1 LKMPDSNLTIKPTIL
16 VNAAA
21 LVVIIAGLKM
31 SSPILIPVLVA
42 AFLTVLGGPMV
53 LWLKD
58 KGFPSWIAVLLV
70 VIIMVSV
77 LVVAGIFIGNSVN
90 QFINVVPEYKVTL
103 QAKTMELVH
112 WLNEKGITSTEEN
125 PIENID
131 FGVTMDIAA
140 ALLTSLGGLLTNTFL
155 ILFIV
160 LLSLLEV
167 SGIHNKIKAAFENNG
182 RPLFQYHDFTVRFK
196 NYLIIKTAISILTGL
211 IAGLWCY
218 AMNVDF
224 PVIIG
229 FLAFFLNYIPNF
241 GSIIAAIPAVLIA
254 LVEHGLWPA
263 LVVAIGF
270 LVINVVIGSFMEP
283 RFMGKGLGLSP
294 LVVFVSMA
302 GWTWILGPVGAFL
315 SVPLTITIKIAL
327 ETNESTRWLG
337 VLMSREAPGE
347 STEDDGFEIEVASP
361 CADVESSR

>member
-1 LKMPDSNLTIKPTIL
+1 MPNSSVTIKASIL
-16 VNAAA
+16 VNVAA
-21 LVVIIAGLKM
+21 LVIIVAGLKL

-53 LWLKD
+53 LWLKE
-58 KGFPSWIAVLLV
+58 KGCPSGIAVLLV
-70 VIIMVSV
+70 VTIMVSI
-77 LVVAGIFIGNSVN
+77 LVFAGIFIGNSIN
-90 QFINVVPEYKVTL
+90 QFINIVPEYKLTL
-103 QAKTMELVH
+103 QEKGAEFFE
-112 WLNEKGITSTEEN
+112 WLNSKGISTTEEN
-125 PIENID
+125 PIESID
-131 FGVTMDIAA
+131 IGVTMDIAA
-140 ALLTSLGGLLTNTFL
+140 GLLASLGGLLTNTFL

-167 SGIHNKIKAAFENNG
+167 SGMHSKIKAAFVNNG
-182 RPLFQYHDFTVRFK
+182 HPLLQYKDFTVRFK
-196 NYLIIKTAISILTGL
+196 NYLIIKTAISMLTGL

-218 AMNVDF
+218 TMNVDF

-254 LVEHGLWPA
+254 LIGHGLWPA
-263 LVVAIGF
+263 VIVAIGF
-270 LVINVVIGSFMEP
+270 LVINVVIGSFLEP

-327 ETNESTRWLG
+327 ETNENTHWLG
-337 VLMSREAPGE
+337 ILMSREAPGSSGE
-347 STEDDGFEIEVASP
+347 GDGFELEVAPPYSET
-361 CADVESSR
+361 DSELNS

>member
-1 LKMPDSNLTIKPTIL
+1 MPNSNIKIAPSIL
-16 VNAAA
+16 VNLAA
-21 LVVIIAGLKM
+21 LVVIVAGLRM

-42 AFLTVLGGPMV
+42 AFLTVLGGPTV
-53 LWLKD
+53 LWLKE
-58 KGFPSWIAVLLV
+58 KGLPSGIAVLLV
-70 VIIMVSV
+70 VTIMLSV
-77 LVVAGIFIGNSVN
+77 LVFAGVFIGNSVN
-90 QFINVVPEYKVTL
+90 QFINVIPEYKITL
-103 QAKTMELVH
+103 QEKGADFIQ
-112 WLNEKGITSTEEN
+112 WLNSRGLTISGEN

-131 FGVTMDIAA
+131 FGFTMDIAA
-140 ALLTSLGGLLTNTFL
+140 TLLTSLGGLLTNTFL

-167 SGIHNKIKAAFENNG
+167 SGMSSKLKAVFETNG
-182 RPLFQYHDFTVRFK
+182 PTLVQYRDFTARFK
-196 NYLIIKTAISILTGL
+196 NYLVIKTAISMGTGVL
-211 IAGLWCY
+211 AGTWCY
-218 AMNVDF
+218 LMNVDF

-241 GSIIAAIPAVLIA
+241 GSIIAAIPAVIIA
-254 LVEHGLWPA
+254 LVEQGLWHS
-263 LVVAIGF
+263 LIVAAGF
-270 LVINVVIGSFMEP
+270 LAINIVIGSFLEP

-337 VLMSREAPGE
+337 VLMSREAPGDSPE
-347 STEDDGFEIEVASP
+347 GEGFELEVTPPCTDIENK
-361 CADVESSR
+361 